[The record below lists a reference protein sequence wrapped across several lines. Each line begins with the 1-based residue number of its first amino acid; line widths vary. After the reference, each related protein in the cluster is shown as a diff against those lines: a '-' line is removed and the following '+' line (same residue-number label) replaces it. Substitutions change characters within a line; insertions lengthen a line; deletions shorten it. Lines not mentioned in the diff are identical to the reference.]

1 MIGKTPN
8 GRWRV
13 RVKYQGRV
21 VADRTFD
28 RRTDASRW
36 EADQRRHLEHGDW
49 VDPKRAKVTLTE
61 VAPAWLEHRR
71 RTVAQRTWES
81 DQSAMRLHILPAYGG
96 RPVGSITR
104 ADVARLAGALSE
116 GRRPHTVD
124 RILASLSALLAYL
137 VEDGRI
143 RTNPAAG
150 RRTTAPDT
158 SPAERHEI
166 RPYSVAELLEV
177 VEEQR
182 TFAPSAADLTLVLG
196 LTGLR
201 FGELRGLRVAD
212 LLEVPYPALQ
222 VSRSVPASGG
232 GGTPIVR
239 ERTKTGKARVVPLAD
254 VLAPTV
260 RLWATDKQPG
270 DLLFTAPQGGWI
282 SLSNWRRSVRW
293 SKTSRGRRPHDL
305 RHTAATAWLAAG
317 VDVKTVQAWLGHAS
331 AELTLNLYGH
341 HLGTDADRAGIARV
355 NHVLGTKKRTPT
367 PTAAPERGSGTDDA
381 AR

>member
-1 MIGKTPN
+1 M
-8 GRWRV
+8 
-13 RVKYQGRV
+13 
-21 VADRTFD
+21 
-28 RRTDASRW
+28 
-36 EADQRRHLEHGDW
+36 
-49 VDPKRAKVTLTE
+49 
-61 VAPAWLEHRR
+61 
-71 RTVAQRTWES
+71 
-81 DQSAMRLHILPAYGG
+81 
-96 RPVGSITR
+96 
-104 ADVARLAGALSE
+104 
-116 GRRPHTVD
+116 
-124 RILASLSALLAYL
+124 AYL

-158 SPAERHEI
+158 SPPERNEI

-212 LLEVPYPALQ
+212 LLDVPYPAFR

-232 GGTPIVR
+232 GGRPIVR
-239 ERTKTGKARVVPLAD
+239 ERTKTGKPRIVPLAD
-254 VLAPTV
+254 VLVPVV
-260 RLWATDKQPG
+260 RQWAADKEPG
-270 DLLFTAPQGGWI
+270 DLLFTAPQGAWI

-293 SKTSRGRRPHDL
+293 SPTSRGRRPHDL

-355 NHVLGTKKRTPT
+355 NQVLGAKKRKPR
-367 PTAAPERGSGTDDA
+367 PAATNERGSGTDNS